1 MIARPVYVAVIGWVL
16 IVIGALSL
24 IVSGLI
30 AASPDLA
37 ATLAPGPS
45 PSTSSILLNLLASA
59 LELVCGIF
67 ILRGAN
73 WGRWLYLVQSAASA
87 IYLLFAG
94 GVDSTMMI
102 LWLAFLAVTL
112 AGLFTAAAS
121 RFFGSSATDSADAP
135 ETGIPDPAEP
145 EPLQP

>member
-16 IVIGALSL
+16 IVIGGLSL

-45 PSTSSILLNLLASA
+45 PSFSSILLNLGASA

-73 WGRWLYLVQSAASA
+73 WARWLYLVQSAASA

-112 AGLFTAAAS
+112 GGLFTPAAS
-121 RFFGSSATDSADAP
+121 RFFESGAADAADAP

>member
-73 WGRWLYLVQSAASA
+73 WARWLYLVQSAASA

-121 RFFGSSATDSADAP
+121 RFFGTSATDSADAP

>member
-67 ILRGAN
+67 IWR
-73 WGRWLYLVQSAASA
+73 
-87 IYLLFAG
+87 
-94 GVDSTMMI
+94 
-102 LWLAFLAVTL
+102 AFLAVTL

>member
-73 WGRWLYLVQSAASA
+73 WARWLYLVQSAASA
-87 IYLLFAG
+87 IYLLVRNWPG
-94 GVDSTMMI
+94 
-102 LWLAFLAVTL
+102 
-112 AGLFTAAAS
+112 
-121 RFFGSSATDSADAP
+121 
-135 ETGIPDPAEP
+135 
-145 EPLQP
+145 